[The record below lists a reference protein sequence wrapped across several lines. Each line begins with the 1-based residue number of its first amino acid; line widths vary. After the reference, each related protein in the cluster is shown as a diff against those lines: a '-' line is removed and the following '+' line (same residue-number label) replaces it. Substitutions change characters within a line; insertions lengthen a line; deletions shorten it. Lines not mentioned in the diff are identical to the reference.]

1 MEFYSNG
8 KLLISGEYFVLDGAK
23 CLALPCKKGQLL
35 KIKPN
40 TFNENI
46 IWESWDIKKNL
57 WLSAEFDLLSLKILK
72 GDKNSV
78 ELILLKKIL
87 IELKKLNPDC
97 LKTPVI
103 IITQLEF
110 NLKWGLGSSSTL
122 INNLAKWSKT
132 DPYKLL
138 SLTFGGSGYDIAC
151 ANSNSSILYR
161 KINNSITF
169 SNAKFFPNFHQNL
182 FFIYLNKKQNS
193 KNEISRYLKLKKPLQ
208 EKINKISYLS
218 EQMTLVENQEEF
230 NQIILEHEKIISD
243 HIGLNPIK
251 KEFFQDFNGEIK
263 SLGAW
268 GGDFILASS
277 NNKEE
282 VKNYFKN
289 QRLNTIIPFSELS
302 I

>member
-230 NQIILEHEKIISD
+230 NEIILEHEKIISD

>member
-40 TFNENI
+40 TVNENI
-46 IWESWDIKKNL
+46 IWESWDLKNNL

-72 GDKNSV
+72 GNKKSV
-78 ELILLKKIL
+78 ELILLEKIL
-87 IELKKLNPDC
+87 IELKKLNPNC
-97 LKTPVI
+97 LKAPVK

-110 NLKWGLGSSSTL
+110 DIKWGLGSSSTL

-151 ANSNSSILYR
+151 ANSNSSILYQ

-169 SNAKFFPNFHQNL
+169 SNANFSPKFHQNL
-182 FFIYLNKKQNS
+182 FFVHLKKKQNS
-193 KNEISRYLKLKKPLQ
+193 KNEIGRYLLIKKPLQ

-218 EQMTLVENQEEF
+218 EQMTKVENQQEF
-230 NQIILEHEKIISD
+230 NKIILEHEKIIAN
-243 HIGLNPIK
+243 HIGIDPIK
-251 KEFFQDFNGEIK
+251 KNLFPDFNGEIK

-277 NNKEE
+277 NNKDE
-282 VKNYFKN
+282 VITYFKN
-289 QRLNTIIPFSELS
+289 QKLNTIIPFSELS